1 MSRKLPSSFLG
12 GGLPFVRLLLA
23 CPGLMRKAKMSCTT
37 DKKDTNRDTV
47 ANDTKKQLR
56 NAGKGCHKKCDA
68 QRKIS

>member
-1 MSRKLPSSFLG
+1 
-12 GGLPFVRLLLA
+12 
-23 CPGLMRKAKMSCTT
+23 MRKAKMSCTT

-68 QRKIS
+68 QRKISKVDYINVLIKV